1 MSDSINLQD
10 IKKNLT
16 SLSMDILEMLK
27 KSESLSYK
35 QIKEQLNVGQNKA
48 SKEIARLEGALLIE
62 TKKSDIDGR
71 ENKLSLTEYG
81 YKILKI

>member
-1 MSDSINLQD
+1 MVSDSINLQD

-16 SLSMDILEMLK
+16 SLSIDILEMLK

-71 ENKLSLTEYG
+71 ENKLS
-81 YKILKI
+81 